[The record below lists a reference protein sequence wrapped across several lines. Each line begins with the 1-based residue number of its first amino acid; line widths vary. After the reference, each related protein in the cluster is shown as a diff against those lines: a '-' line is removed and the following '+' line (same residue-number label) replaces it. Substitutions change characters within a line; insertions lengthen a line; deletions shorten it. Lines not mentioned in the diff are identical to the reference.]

1 MKKHKKKIIV
11 VVAIFIVLVFC
22 ILMVLNIQRR
32 NKELIAVATEVVT
45 LDTTAY
51 YIPVNMRN
59 ADANE
64 IEAFKQDIYERLA
77 ECAQLDT
84 FSFTQI
90 YNTSCELID
99 EQYETGIFFEDLSC
113 SVLDVGD
120 ITKTERYMSVQLYV
134 ETIERTEKNQDSVY
148 YTYYDV
154 KLAKENESWKMVSV
168 EFVPVMT

>member
-1 MKKHKKKIIV
+1 MV
-11 VVAIFIVLVFC
+11 VSIFIAITLCVV
-22 ILMVLNIQRR
+22 ILFSIRKR
-32 NKELIAVATEVVT
+32 NQELIAVATEAVT
-45 LDTTAY
+45 MYSTSY
-51 YIPVNMRN
+51 YIPTNMHN

-134 ETIERTEKNQDSVY
+134 ETIERTENNQDSVY

-168 EFVPVMT
+168 EFVPAMT